1 MDPSTVLADI
11 AAHLDVVAA
20 IEQRDPAAAA
30 TAMRAVLGHFPET
43 VRNFFSTSSI
53 PIA

>member
-1 MDPSTVLADI
+1 LLADI
-11 AAHLDVVAA
+11 GAHLDVVAA
-20 IEQRDPAAAA
+20 IARRDAAAAA

-53 PIA
+53 PIG